1 MASSLVCKEV
11 HEFHAIGKNPCYSSI
26 PRRHTALQT
35 AMSQKSLVDS
45 TKKRATMQGS
55 AEEKRCRSLVLKR
68 SKKFDCNDAK
78 NCARIQG
85 FADRSESGVKK
96 KFSASILKNIQP
108 ISVGV

>member
-45 TKKRATMQGS
+45 MKKRATMQGS

-85 FADRSESGVKK
+85 FADRSESE
-96 KFSASILKNIQP
+96 
-108 ISVGV
+108 